1 MPTPHLQNQSHPP
14 RHATNTFRRASNCF
28 LAVALMLAVTTLP
41 ARLQSVSS
49 SSGPRLVD
57 VMIASKDPSAAQS
70 LRAVDFQLLDGHT
83 ILPISTFV
91 GASAG
96 AARPLSL
103 WFVVQCPELRFE
115 STGSGFM
122 LGKTDTLTPAL
133 RKLHEKDT
141 VGVAHWC
148 DDGKFAVDLAPA
160 TDRLAPA
167 ATLQSVLSA
176 PAVQTGTQ
184 SGQDALRGVILQAQE
199 VSMSTD
205 ADAIPVLIFLYGD
218 VSGMYEDELNDTLE
232 HVLQTSGI
240 IYELDNGAI
249 SVQRRFVVGARARG
263 HVIHYLSEKT
273 GGRVLSTWSGD
284 YGKELERIIGE
295 LYARYQLGFLLPVQ
309 DGRQHELQIKFSE
322 EARKRLKSV
331 DLRYPSAYMASPNA
345 LRSVPASLS
354 ESDPALLDAL
364 KSSGGYSEIVF
375 DASGRIAAAGQPAQF
390 QLYIDPRSLPWR
402 AKKGGDRAASLTIAV
417 AGVSAQGQI
426 LGRAGKDC
434 EAQQTKADL
443 SKSSPGAVILTLDFA
458 VPEEADHVRFIVRA
472 SGHLGSF
479 EMRASEIRKP
489 R

>member
-1 MPTPHLQNQSHPP
+1 MPTLHPQNQSHPSC
-14 RHATNTFRRASNCF
+14 HATSIACRASN
-28 LAVALMLAVTTLP
+28 
-41 ARLQSVSS
+41 
-49 SSGPRLVD
+49 
-57 VMIASKDPSAAQS
+57 
-70 LRAVDFQLLDGHT
+70 GHT

-91 GASAG
+91 SVSASAG
-96 AARPLSL
+96 AERPLSL

-115 STGSGFM
+115 STGSGIT

-133 RKLHEKDT
+133 RKLHKKDT

-167 ATLQSVLSA
+167 ARLQSVLSA
-176 PAVQTGTQ
+176 PAVQTATP
-184 SGQDALRGVILQAQE
+184 SGQDALYSVILQTQE

-205 ADAIPVLIFLYGD
+205 ADAIPVLIFLDGD

-240 IYELDNGAI
+240 IYELDNGAV
-249 SVQRRFVVGARARG
+249 SVERRFLAGARAHG
-263 HVIHYLSEKT
+263 HMIHYLSEKT
-273 GGRVLSTWSGD
+273 GGRVLSTLSGD
-284 YGKELERIIGE
+284 YGKALERIIGE
-295 LYARYQLGFLLPVQ
+295 LYARYQLGFLPPAQ

-345 LRSVPASLS
+345 LRSVPALQT
-354 ESDPALLDAL
+354 ESDPALLDAP

-375 DASGRIAAAGQPAQF
+375 DASGRIGAAAQPPQF
-390 QLYIDPRSLPWR
+390 QLYIDPRSLPRR
-402 AKKGGDRAASLTIAV
+402 AKKGGDRAASRTIAV

-426 LGRAGKDC
+426 LGSAGKDS
-434 EAQQTKADL
+434 EAQQTKAAL

-458 VPEEADHVRFIVRA
+458 VSEEADHVRFIARA
-472 SGHLGSF
+472 SGHHGSLG
-479 EMRASEIRKP
+479 MPASEIRKP

>member
-1 MPTPHLQNQSHPP
+1 MPSVHRQNQSHPL
-14 RHATNTFRRASNCF
+14 RHASSTFRRASHRF
-28 LAVALMLAVTTLP
+28 LAMVLLLAVTTLQ
-41 ARLQSVSS
+41 ARPQSVSS

-57 VMIASKDPSAAQS
+57 VIITSKDPAAVQS

-83 ILPISTFV
+83 ILPISTF
-91 GASAG
+91 ASASSG
-96 AARPLSL
+96 TARPLSL
-103 WFVVQCPELRFE
+103 WFVVQCPEVRTV
-115 STGSGFM
+115 SSGSGFM
-122 LGKTDTLTPAL
+122 LGKTDTLTPAV

-148 DDGKFAVDLAPA
+148 DDGRFAVDLAPT

-184 SGQDALRGVILQAQE
+184 SGQDSLRGAILQTQE
-199 VSMSTD
+199 VSMSSD

-249 SVQRRFVVGARARG
+249 SVQKKFELGRRARS
-263 HVIHYLSEKT
+263 HVVHYLSEKT
-273 GGRVLSTWSGD
+273 GGRALSSWNSD
-284 YGKELERIIGE
+284 YGKELDRIIGE
-295 LYARYQLGFLLPVQ
+295 LYARYQLGFLPPAQ

-322 EARKRLKSV
+322 EARKRLKSA

-345 LRSVPASLS
+345 LRSVPASQM

-364 KSSGGYSEIVF
+364 KSSSRYSEIVF

-402 AKKGGDRAASLTIAV
+402 AMKGGDRAASLTIAV

-426 LGRAGKDC
+426 LGRTGKDF

-443 SKSSPGAVILTLDFA
+443 SKSSPGAVIVTLDFA
-458 VPEEADHVRFIVRA
+458 LPEESDHVRFIVRA

-479 EMRASEIRKP
+479 EMPASEIRKP

>member
-1 MPTPHLQNQSHPP
+1 
-14 RHATNTFRRASNCF
+14 
-28 LAVALMLAVTTLP
+28 
-41 ARLQSVSS
+41 
-49 SSGPRLVD
+49 VD
-57 VMIASKDPSAAQS
+57 VIITSKDPAAVQS
-70 LRAVDFQLLDGHT
+70 LRAADFQLLDGHT
-83 ILPISTFV
+83 RLPISTF
-91 GASAG
+91 ASASSG
-96 AARPLSL
+96 TARPLSL
-103 WFVVQCPELRFE
+103 WFVVQCPELRYE
-115 STGSGFM
+115 SSGSGFM
-122 LGKTDTLTPAL
+122 VGKTDTLTPAL
-133 RKLHEKDT
+133 QKLHQKDT

-160 TDRLAPA
+160 ADRLAPA

-184 SGQDALRGVILQAQE
+184 SGQDALRGVILQTQE
-199 VSMSTD
+199 ISMSTD

-249 SVQRRFVVGARARG
+249 SVQKKFVVGARARG

-273 GGRVLSTWSGD
+273 GGRVLSTWSAD
-284 YGKELERIIGE
+284 YGKELDRIIEE
-295 LYARYQLGFLLPVQ
+295 LHSRCQLGFLPPAP
-309 DGRQHELQIKFSE
+309 DGRQHELQIKFSD
-322 EARKRLKSV
+322 EARKRLKTV

-345 LRSVPASLS
+345 LHSVPASQT

-364 KSSGGYSEIVF
+364 KSSGRYSEIVF
-375 DASGRIAAAGQPAQF
+375 DASGRSGAAGQPAQF

-417 AGVSAQGQI
+417 AGFSAQGQI
-426 LGRAGKDC
+426 LGRAGKDF

-443 SKSSPGAVILTLDFA
+443 SKSSPAAVILTLDFA

-479 EMRASEIRKP
+479 EMPASEIRKP